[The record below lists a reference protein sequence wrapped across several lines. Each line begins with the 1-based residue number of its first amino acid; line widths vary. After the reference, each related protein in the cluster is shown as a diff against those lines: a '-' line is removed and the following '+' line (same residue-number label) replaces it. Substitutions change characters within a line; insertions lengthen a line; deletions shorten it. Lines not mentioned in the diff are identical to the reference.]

1 MITILW
7 FIKANQKGKRFSEV
21 SDWEDDWFGV
31 VMFGIATFF
40 MDISIIAVIGL
51 IIFVFNKLI

>member
-31 VMFGIATFF
+31 VMFGVATFF
-40 MDISIIAVIGL
+40 LDLALLMVVSGAIYL
-51 IIFVFNKLI
+51 LNKLI